1 MGKAAGA
8 VPLRVLLGALVVLF
22 NLADNAT
29 TFLCLRA
36 PVPGFEVIE
45 ANPAAAWLFSAIGL
59 REGLL
64 LEMAVTTL
72 AIAFLV
78 ATERITPRIKL
89 ALLVLLAALPAWAA
103 VNNWLVIQ
111 ATDLPIAWS

>member
-1 MGKAAGA
+1 M
-8 VPLRVLLGALVVLF
+8 RVLLGALVVLF

-45 ANPAAAWLFSAIGL
+45 ANPAAAWLFDSVGL
-59 REGLL
+59 REGLA
-64 LEMAVTTL
+64 LEMLVTSV

-78 ATERITPRIKL
+78 ATQRISPRVKL
-89 ALLVLLAALPAWAA
+89 ALLVVLAALPLWAA

-111 ATDLPIAWS
+111 ATSLPIAWS

>member
-1 MGKAAGA
+1 MH
-8 VPLRVLLGALVVLF
+8 VLLGILVVLL

-45 ANPAAAWLFSAIGL
+45 ANPAAAWLFASVGL
-59 REGLL
+59 ERGLVF
-64 LEMAVTTL
+64 EMVLTTI

-78 ATERITPRIKL
+78 ATTRITPRVKL
-89 ALLVLLAALPAWAA
+89 ALLVVLAALPAWAA
-103 VNNWLVIQ
+103 LNNLLVIR

>member
-1 MGKAAGA
+1 MRA
-8 VPLRVLLGALVVLF
+8 LLGGLVVLF

-45 ANPAAAWLFSAIGL
+45 ANPAAAWLFGAVGL
-59 REGLL
+59 REGLI
-64 LEMAVTTL
+64 LEMAITTV

-78 ATERITPRIKL
+78 ATDRITPRVKL
-89 ALLVLLAALPAWAA
+89 ALLVVLAA
-103 VNNWLVIQ
+103 
-111 ATDLPIAWS
+111 

>member
-1 MGKAAGA
+1 M
-8 VPLRVLLGALVVLF
+8 RVLLGTLVVLF

-45 ANPAAAWLFSAIGL
+45 ANPAAAWLFDSIGLQQGLVLEMLVTTVAIG
-59 REGLL
+59 
-64 LEMAVTTL
+64 
-72 AIAFLV
+72 FLV
-78 ATERITPRIKL
+78 ATERISPRVKI
-89 ALLVLLAALPAWAA
+89 ALLVVLAALPAWAA

-111 ATDLPIAWS
+111 ATNLPIAWS

>member
-1 MGKAAGA
+1 MRFA
-8 VPLRVLLGALVVLF
+8 VGTLAVLL

-36 PVPGFEVIE
+36 PVPGFEVTE

-59 REGLL
+59 AEGLV
-64 LEMAVTTL
+64 LEMVISAL

-78 ATERITPRIKL
+78 ATQRIPPRIKL
-89 ALLVLLAALPAWAA
+89 ALLVVLSLLPGWAALNNLEVMNA
-103 VNNWLVIQ
+103 VDIPLS
-111 ATDLPIAWS
+111 WS

>member
-1 MGKAAGA
+1 MR
-8 VPLRVLLGALVVLF
+8 LFLGALVVLL

-45 ANPAAAWLFSAIGL
+45 ANPAAAWLFDAIGL
-59 REGLL
+59 GRGLV
-64 LEMAVTTL
+64 LEMVVTTF

-78 ATERITPRIKL
+78 ATTRIPPRVKL
-89 ALLVLLAALPAWAA
+89 ALLVVLAALPAWAA
-103 VNNWLVIQ
+103 VNNLLVIQ

>member
-1 MGKAAGA
+1 M
-8 VPLRVLLGALVVLF
+8 RVLLGALVVLF

-45 ANPAAAWLFSAIGL
+45 ANPAAAWLFDAIGL
-59 REGLL
+59 RQGLV
-64 LEMAVTTL
+64 LEMVVTTI

-78 ATERITPRIKL
+78 ATTRISPRVKL
-89 ALLVLLAALPAWAA
+89 ALLVVLAALPAWAA
-103 VNNWLVIQ
+103 MNNLLVIQ
-111 ATDLPIAWS
+111 ATNLPIAWS